1 MICLLEHLKVY
12 LCFHYP
18 LHCDC
23 GLTDLPIQLRVKRG
37 RLDYS
42 LHSLTPTLLGWG
54 AADAVSQAIDLST
67 QLVIGCPR
75 LCIFSMLPL
84 TSFLFILGGTQPI
97 SEFKLILVDP
107 DVRRPRLLRVRFVN
121 RLENGELLASE
132 VVQGR
137 VVSQVLAELQ
147 VRDQRLQ
154 VLIAQRGQVEVR
166 G

>member
-23 GLTDLPIQLRVKRG
+23 GLADLPVQLRVKCG

-42 LHSLTPTLLGWG
+42 LHSLTPTLLGRG
-54 AADAVSQAIDLST
+54 APNSVPQAIYLST

-84 TSFLFILGGTQPI
+84 TSFLLILGATQPI
-97 SEFKLILVDP
+97 SEFKLVLVDP
-107 DVRRPRLLRVRFVN
+107 DVRGPRLLRVRFDSA
-121 RLENGELLASE
+121 L
-132 VVQGR
+132 
-137 VVSQVLAELQ
+137 
-147 VRDQRLQ
+147 
-154 VLIAQRGQVEVR
+154 
-166 G
+166 